1 MVVSIIIDLPISCQG
16 GKLELRG
23 RNQEV
28 WKIQKEQG
36 SPRVCEDLSLALAKK
51 GSRVHGEGQKAAWTA
66 VTGDKPGLGGQEA
79 RQRAFEVVAV
89 FGGWH

>member
-1 MVVSIIIDLPISCQG
+1 MSIIVDLPISCQG

-23 RNQEV
+23 GTQEV
-28 WKIQKEQG
+28 WKIQKEPG
-36 SPRVCEDLSLALAKK
+36 SPTVCENLSLALAKK

-66 VTGDKPGLGGQEA
+66 VTGDELGLGGQEA
-79 RQRAFEVVAV
+79 KQRAFEVVAV